1 MIVLDPEHGK
11 KQSSITTQGPF
22 GTHDTLREGIKSFAH
37 DLAPRHPLQTQL
49 ATVWHLRRLRLDY

>member
-49 ATVWHLRRLRLDY
+49 ATVWHR